1 MENYKSDYYNPE
13 TFEKSEIETKIP
25 TYLVTHI
32 KESLDKLEEHF
43 VTPILINPED
53 TSVVF
58 GVMNNENKLKYRIVI
73 TPALSN

>member
-1 MENYKSDYYNPE
+1 MENYKSDYYNPK

-25 TYLVTHI
+25 NYLVTHI

-73 TPALSN
+73 TPTLSN

>member
-25 TYLVTHI
+25 NYLVTHI

-73 TPALSN
+73 TPTLSN

>member
-1 MENYKSDYYNPE
+1 MENYKGDYYNPE
-13 TFEKSEIETKIP
+13 TFEKTEIETKIP
-25 TYLVTHI
+25 NYLVTHI
-32 KESLDKLEEHF
+32 KESLDKLEKHF

-73 TPALSN
+73 TPTLSN

>member
-1 MENYKSDYYNPE
+1 MENYKSEYYNPE
-13 TFEKSEIETKIP
+13 TFEKTEIETKIP
-25 TYLVTHI
+25 NYLVTHI

-73 TPALSN
+73 TPTL

>member
-1 MENYKSDYYNPE
+1 MENYKSEYYNPE
-13 TFEKSEIETKIP
+13 TFEKTEIETKIP
-25 TYLVTHI
+25 NYLVTHI
-32 KESLDKLEEHF
+32 KESLDKLEKHF

-73 TPALSN
+73 TPTLSN